1 MGNGM
6 KSEWSRWILYG
17 WLAFGV
23 FGLILELIGLH
34 NDSDNLPPLTTVVVE
49 TIKQHWWVSFAVFG
63 FIIWLGIHFARRI

>member
-1 MGNGM
+1 M
-6 KSEWSRWILYG
+6 KPEWSKFILYG

-49 TIKQHWWVSFAVFG
+49 TIKQHWWVAIPVFALPV
-63 FIIWLGIHFARRI
+63 WLIIHFGRRLT